1 MRKIKFIVD
10 FATRLEG
17 DVWEDC
23 DSLLASYLVHED
35 KVAVYCDDETTETEP
50 IKAKKSK

>member
-23 DSLLASYLVHED
+23 DSLLACYLVNED
-35 KVAVYCDDETTETEP
+35 KVAVYDDETPEAEP

>member
-23 DSLLASYLVHED
+23 DSLLACHLVNED
-35 KVAVYCDDETTETEP
+35 KVAVYDDETIEAEP